1 MNLANLARQSHA
13 MLLAWRSPCIIRPHC
28 AADGEAGG
36 AGGGTEEEQGR
47 GRCALQISQD
57 SRSHISCLITS

>member
-13 MLLAWRSPCIIRPHC
+13 MLLAWWSPCIIRPHC

-36 AGGGTEEEQGR
+36 GTEDVDFLKQFGLGEP
-47 GRCALQISQD
+47 CVICQD
-57 SRSHISCLITS
+57 TS